1 MTHSILN
8 DCLTI
13 WQSNTAD
20 KTAKLQEYFDT
31 VNVSIFNK
39 LLANNDSEKAAI
51 MVMFAI
57 IGFSEESPMVVI
69 KQDSIEEKRNI
80 CKYLGVTDSKLA
92 EEISYLRDKDLKE
105 AATDYLVSFAG
116 EEFRSLMFCK
126 IQLADYEYDITNRRF
141 REANVESTGDE
152 EAPTKVSFNY
162 DIKEHNRAVLERA
175 RLAKEIEKMERT
187 QIQKNKHKFVA
198 LNKMEEWIR
207 TGGGTVTGKTKRT
220 GHPETFIQR
229 NN

>member
-13 WQSNTAD
+13 WQSSAVD

-31 VNVSIFNK
+31 INVYIFNK
-39 LLANNDSEKAAI
+39 LLASKDSEKAAI

-80 CKYLGVTDSKLA
+80 CKYLGVTDSKLID
-92 EEISYLRDKDLKE
+92 EIAYLRDRELKE
-105 AATDYLVSFAG
+105 AATDYLVAFAG

-126 IQLADYEYDITNRRF
+126 IQLADYEYDITNRMF
-141 REANVESTGDE
+141 RESIIESTGDE
-152 EAPTKVSFNY
+152 GSPTRVEYTY

-187 QIQKNKHKFVA
+187 QIQKNKHKFVS
-198 LNKMEEWIR
+198 LNKMEDWIR
-207 TGGGTVTGKTKRT
+207 TGGGTAAGKTKRT

>member
-13 WQSNTAD
+13 WQSNTVD

-31 VNVSIFNK
+31 INVSIFNK
-39 LLANNDSEKAAI
+39 LLANKDDKAAI

-116 EEFRSLMFCK
+116 EEFRSLMFSK

-141 REANVESTGDE
+141 REVATEDQVL
-152 EAPTKVSFNY
+152 AFNY

-198 LNKMEEWIR
+198 LNKMEDWIR